1 LCTNDQS
8 LCTLKRPKPSQKQE
22 FLTTGLSPGR
32 REEAGRVP
40 QVAGYSRKLPQ
51 IEVQTST
58 VGDTADLGRTPL
70 GSAGLGVDRG
80 QHGRVVNGPL
90 TRLPGLDPNSPTG
103 SEPFTDLVRSTDREP
118 VHAVVGQLGG
128 GRHSVTGVSTHSGAL
143 AIRGSGS
150 RYRRTN
156 ERAQLGKSIRS
167 RVPRASHAE
176 LPIAGNRPDPVALLA
191 EQAVTRVPELVPI
204 RYGRMLHS
212 PFAFFRGAALVMA
225 SDLAQTPRT
234 GLTVQACGDAHM
246 SNFGVFGSPE
256 RRLVFDVNDFD
267 ETLPGPWEWD
277 IKRLAASLAVA
288 SRSREFTDK
297 ERRRVVTA
305 SAETYRQAM
314 RGFAEMRNVDV
325 WYARMDVDRALVD
338 LASQLSQ
345 VSLQRTKAG
354 LAKARTHDSLQALS
368 KLTRVV
374 DGQRR
379 IISNPP
385 LIVPIEE
392 VLPEVEVDAI
402 YAVIDRVLHGYRETL
417 PASLHSLF
425 DQFALVQMARKVVGV
440 GSVGTR
446 SWILLFEGRD
456 SGDPLFLQ
464 AKEAQPSVLERF
476 VEKSTFSNQ
485 GARVVAGQQA
495 MQASS
500 DILLGWGRQDAVDGT
515 HTDFY
520 FRQLRDWKGSVDVD
534 QMIPSGMTAYARICG
549 WTLARAHARSGDRI
563 AIASYLGNG
572 RVFDEAIATFS
583 ERYADQ
589 NQRDYEWL
597 QRAATN
603 GTITAEVG
611 L

>member
-1 LCTNDQS
+1 
-8 LCTLKRPKPSQKQE
+8 
-22 FLTTGLSPGR
+22 
-32 REEAGRVP
+32 V
-40 QVAGYSRKLPQ
+40 
-51 IEVQTST
+51 
-58 VGDTADLGRTPL
+58 TA
-70 GSAGLGVDRG
+70 
-80 QHGRVVNGPL
+80 
-90 TRLPGLDPNSPTG
+90 
-103 SEPFTDLVRSTDREP
+103 
-118 VHAVVGQLGG
+118 
-128 GRHSVTGVSTHSGAL
+128 VSTHAGAL
-143 AIRGSGS
+143 VIRGSGS
-150 RYRRTN
+150 RYRRTK
-156 ERAQLGKSIRS
+156 ERAQLGKSLRS
-167 RVPRASHAE
+167 KVPRASHAE
-176 LPIAGNRPDPVALLA
+176 LPVAGDRPDPVALLA

-225 SDLAQTPRT
+225 SDLAHTPQT

-277 IKRLAASLAVA
+277 VKRLAASLAVA

-297 ERRRVVTA
+297 ERRRIVTA

-314 RGFAEMRNVDV
+314 HEFAEMGHVDV
-325 WYARMDVDRALVD
+325 WYARLDADQAMVD

-345 VSLQRTKAG
+345 VSLQRTMAG

-368 KLTRVV
+368 KLTKVV

-392 VLPEVEVDAI
+392 VLPEVEADAI
-402 YAVIDRVLHGYRETL
+402 YEVIDRVLHGYRETL
-417 PASLHSLF
+417 PASLHRLF
-425 DQFALVQMARKVVGV
+425 DQFALVQMAHKVVGV

-464 AKEAQPSVLERF
+464 AKEAQPSVLERY
-476 VEKSTFSNQ
+476 VGKSTFSNQ

-572 RVFDEAIATFS
+572 RVFDEAIAMFS
-583 ERYADQ
+583 EHYADQ
-589 NQRDYEWL
+589 NQRDYEGL
-597 QRAATN
+597 QRAAAN
-603 GTITAEVG
+603 GTITAEIG